1 MFRVRASA
9 VRLLG
14 IVMLSSMSTESTSP
28 EYHYYNQT
36 LSWSDAQSF
45 CRDKHSDLATVTS
58 MEEAQLLSQTAAG
71 RGDAWIGLRNDGPAR
86 WLWSNGNGALS
97 SSYWLAGEPSYSE
110 CSTDCCAEV
119 TASGWNDLKCT
130 RVGHLVCRG
139 KTSPYYFLQPHTW
152 GWRDALDHCRSL
164 DMDLPAVGSNPTVIN
179 AEGITS
185 FWSGLFQDRW
195 AWSDESPTSLR
206 YWMVGRP
213 ANLQGCAVVSVTDQ
227 GRWYEEQCEAEMPFV
242 CQGGLKSRR
251 VLIKLKIE
259 SHGDLDRSAT
269 SAQLLQ
275 QLEAQLRSQGIS
287 DFKLSWK
294 SDIRRQDEI
303 NENPAAESH
312 GPGSEELKLD
322 VD

>member
-1 MFRVRASA
+1 MFRVRVSA

-36 LSWSDAQSF
+36 LSWSDAQIF
-45 CRDKHSDLATVTS
+45 CRVRHSDLATVTF
-58 MEEAQLLSQTAAG
+58 MEEAQLLAQTTAG
-71 RGDAWIGLRNDGPAR
+71 RGDAWIGLHFNGIAR
-86 WLWSNGNGALS
+86 WLWSDGSGALS
-97 SSYWLAGEPSYSE
+97 SSVAGEPNYSE
-110 CSTDCCAEV
+110 CSTDCCGEV
-119 TASGWNDLKCT
+119 TASGWNVLQCT
-130 RVGHLVCRG
+130 VARYHVCQD
-139 KTSPYYFLQPHTW
+139 KTSPYYLPAQPYMW
-152 GWRDALDHCRSL
+152 LWRDAQDHCRSL
-164 DMDLPAVGSNPTVIN
+164 GMDLPTLGSYWT
-179 AEGITS
+179 EHTS
-185 FWSGLFQDRW
+185 VWNGLFQDRW

-213 ANLQGCAVVSVTDQ
+213 ANLQGCAIVNVTDQ
-227 GRWYEEQCEAEMPFV
+227 GRWYEEQCETEMPFV

-251 VLIKLKIE
+251 VLMKLKME
-259 SHGDLDRSAT
+259 SDDDLERSTT

-294 SDIRRQDEI
+294 SDIRRQDEM

-312 GPGSEELKLD
+312 GPSPEELKLG